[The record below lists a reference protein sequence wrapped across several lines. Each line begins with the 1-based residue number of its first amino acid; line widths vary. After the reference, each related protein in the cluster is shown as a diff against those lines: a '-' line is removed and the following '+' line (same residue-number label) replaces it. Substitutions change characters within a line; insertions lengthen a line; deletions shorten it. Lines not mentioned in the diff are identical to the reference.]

1 MASINLLP
9 WREAAR
15 KQQQLN
21 YLAIL
26 AQVAVL
32 AFVCMFL
39 VYWLYQA
46 RVDGQISRNALL
58 ETEIKVLDQRIAQIQ
73 KLKEQKAG
81 LQQRMSLIE
90 QLQRSRNLGTQIM
103 DEVAKTVPAGVYL
116 VSLDKKFNRL
126 LVNGKSESNNRLSS
140 LLRVIEQSPLLT
152 QPVLEFIKASE
163 EDSGL
168 LSDFKMHL
176 RLIGAE
182 PPPPPPEPTGRAG
195 RKAKAAAKKAATQK
209 AGASK

>member
-21 YLAIL
+21 YLTVL

-32 AFVCMFL
+32 AFVLMFL

-46 RVDGQISRNALL
+46 RVEGQVSRNALL
-58 ETEIKVLDQRIAQIQ
+58 ETEIKQLNLRIAQIRELE
-73 KLKEQKAG
+73 KQKAG

-116 VSLDKKFNRL
+116 LSLDKKFNRL
-126 LVNGKSESNNRLSS
+126 LITGKSESNNRLSGM
-140 LLRVIEQSPLLT
+140 LRVIEQSPLLT
-152 QPVLEFIKASE
+152 QPVLEFIQASKD
-163 EDSGL
+163 DSGL

-176 RLIGAE
+176 RLVGAE
-182 PPPPPPEPTGRAG
+182 DPPLPPQPAG
-195 RKAKAAAKKAATQK
+195 K
-209 AGASK
+209 AGAKAGAQR

>member
-21 YLAIL
+21 YLTVL

-32 AFVCMFL
+32 AFVLMFL

-46 RVDGQISRNALL
+46 RVEGQISRNSLL
-58 ETEIKVLDQRIAQIQ
+58 ETEIQQLDLRIAQIRELE
-73 KLKEQKAG
+73 KQKAG

-116 VSLDKKFNRL
+116 LSLDKKLNRL
-126 LVNGKSESNNRLSS
+126 LITGKSESNNRLSGM
-140 LLRVIEQSPLLT
+140 LRIIEQSPLLT
-152 QPVLEFIKASE
+152 QPVLEFIQASK

-176 RLIGAE
+176 RLAGAE
-182 PPPPPPEPTGRAG
+182 PSPAQAQP
-195 RKAKAAAKKAATQK
+195 AAKTAAK
-209 AGASK
+209 VGAQG

>member
-21 YLAIL
+21 YLTVL

-32 AFVCMFL
+32 AFALMFL

-46 RVDGQISRNALL
+46 RVEGQISRNSLL
-58 ETEIKVLDQRIAQIQ
+58 ETEIQQLDLRIAQIRELE
-73 KLKEQKAG
+73 KQKAG

-116 VSLDKKFNRL
+116 LSLDKKLNRL
-126 LVNGKSESNNRLSS
+126 LITGKSESNNRLSGM
-140 LLRVIEQSPLLT
+140 LRIIEQSPLLT
-152 QPVLEFIKASE
+152 QPVLEFIQASK

-176 RLIGAE
+176 RLAGAE
-182 PPPPPPEPTGRAG
+182 PSPAQAQP
-195 RKAKAAAKKAATQK
+195 AAKTAAK
-209 AGASK
+209 VGAQG

>member
-15 KQQQLN
+15 KQQQMN
-21 YLAIL
+21 YLTVL

-32 AFVCMFL
+32 TFGLMFCI
-39 VYWLYQA
+39 YWLYLA
-46 RVDGQISRNALL
+46 RVEGQLSRNSLL
-58 ETEIKVLDQRIAQIQ
+58 DTEIKVLDQRILQIRR
-73 KLKEQKAG
+73 LDEQKKG

-116 VSLDKKFNRL
+116 LSLDKKFNRL
-126 LVNGKSESNNRLSS
+126 LVTGRSESNNRLSG
-140 LLRVIEQSPLLT
+140 LLRTVEQSPLLT
-152 QPVLEFIKASE
+152 QPLLEFIQASKE
-163 EDSGL
+163 NSGL

-176 RLIGAE
+176 RLKGVE
-182 PPPPPPEPTGRAG
+182 PQPPPPEPVGRAA
-195 RKAKAAAKKAATQK
+195 RKAKVAAKKA
-209 AGASK
+209 GASQ

>member
-15 KQQQLN
+15 KQQQMD
-21 YLAIL
+21 YLTVL

-32 AFVCMFL
+32 AFVLMFL
-39 VYWLYQA
+39 VYWVYQA
-46 RVDGQISRNALL
+46 RVEGQISRNTLL
-58 ETEIKVLDQRIAQIQ
+58 EMEIKHLNLRIGQIRELEKQ
-73 KLKEQKAG
+73 KEG

-116 VSLDKKFNRL
+116 VSMDKKFNRL
-126 LVNGKSESNNRLSS
+126 LITGKSESNNRLSS
-140 LLRVIEQSPLLT
+140 LLRVIELSPLLT
-152 QPVLEFIKASE
+152 QPVLEFIQASKD
-163 EDSGL
+163 DSGL

-176 RLIGAE
+176 RLVGAE
-182 PPPPPPEPTGRAG
+182 PPPLPSQPAG
-195 RKAKAAAKKAATQK
+195 KTANK
-209 AGASK
+209 AGGQK

>member
-21 YLAIL
+21 YLTVL

-32 AFVCMFL
+32 AFVLMFF
-39 VYWLYQA
+39 VYWVYQA
-46 RVDGQISRNALL
+46 RVEGQISRNTLL
-58 ETEIKVLDQRIAQIQ
+58 ETEIKQLDQRIAQIRELE
-73 KLKEQKAG
+73 KQKAG

-116 VSLDKKFNRL
+116 VSLDKKFNQL
-126 LVNGKSESNNRLSS
+126 LVTGKSESNNRLSS
-140 LLRVIEQSPLLT
+140 MLRSVEQSSLLT
-152 QPVLEFIKASE
+152 QPVLEFIQASKD
-163 EDSGL
+163 DSGL

-195 RKAKAAAKKAATQK
+195 RKAKAAAKKA
-209 AGASK
+209 GAAK

>member
-15 KQQQLN
+15 KQQQMD
-21 YLAIL
+21 YLTVL

-32 AFVCMFL
+32 AFVLMFL
-39 VYWLYQA
+39 IYWVYQA
-46 RVDGQISRNALL
+46 RVEGQISRNTLL
-58 ETEIKVLDQRIAQIQ
+58 ETEIKHLNLRIGQIRELEKQ
-73 KLKEQKAG
+73 KEG

-116 VSLDKKFNRL
+116 VSMDKKFNRL
-126 LVNGKSESNNRLSS
+126 LITGKSESNNRLSS

-152 QPVLEFIKASE
+152 QPVLEFIQASKD
-163 EDSGL
+163 DSGL

-176 RLIGAE
+176 RLVGAE
-182 PPPPPPEPTGRAG
+182 PPPPPSEPAG
-195 RKAKAAAKKAATQK
+195 KMATK
-209 AGASK
+209 AGGQK

>member
-15 KQQQLN
+15 KQQQMN
-21 YLAIL
+21 YLTVL

-32 AFVCMFL
+32 AFVLMFF

-46 RVDGQISRNALL
+46 RVAGQISRNAVL
-58 ETEIKVLDQRIAQIQ
+58 ETEIQVLDQRIAQIRELE
-73 KLKEQKAG
+73 KQKAG

-126 LVNGKSESNNRLSS
+126 LVTGKSESNNRLSS

-152 QPVLEFIKASE
+152 QPVLEFIQASK

-176 RLIGAE
+176 RLVGAE
-182 PPPPPPEPTGRAG
+182 APPPPPEPKGKTG
-195 RKAKAAAKKAATQK
+195 AAANKT
-209 AGASK
+209 GASQ

>member
-21 YLAIL
+21 YLTVL

-32 AFVCMFL
+32 AFVLMFL
-39 VYWLYQA
+39 VYWLYQT
-46 RVDGQISRNALL
+46 RVEGQVSRNTLL
-58 ETEIKVLDQRIAQIQ
+58 ETEIQQLDLRIAQIRQ
-73 KLKEQKAG
+73 LEKQKAG

-116 VSLDKKFNRL
+116 LSLDKKFNRL
-126 LVNGKSESNNRLSS
+126 LITGKSESNNRLSGM
-140 LLRVIEQSPLLT
+140 LRVIEQSPLLT
-152 QPVLEFIKASE
+152 QPVLEFIQASK

-176 RLIGAE
+176 RLVGAE
-182 PPPPPPEPTGRAG
+182 PPPPPPQPAG
-195 RKAKAAAKKAATQK
+195 K
-209 AGASK
+209 AGAKAGAGK

>member
-21 YLAIL
+21 YLTVL

-32 AFVCMFL
+32 AFVLMFL
-39 VYWLYQA
+39 VYWLYQT
-46 RVDGQISRNALL
+46 RVEGQVNRNALL
-58 ETEIKVLDQRIAQIQ
+58 ETEIQQLDLRIAQIRQ
-73 KLKEQKAG
+73 LEKQKAG

-116 VSLDKKFNRL
+116 LSLDKKFNRL
-126 LVNGKSESNNRLSS
+126 LITGKSESNNRLSGM
-140 LLRVIEQSPLLT
+140 LRIIEQSPLLN
-152 QPVLEFIKASE
+152 QPVLEFIQASK

-176 RLIGAE
+176 RLVGAE
-182 PPPPPPEPTGRAG
+182 APPSPPQPASKTA
-195 RKAKAAAKKAATQK
+195 AKAGVQR
-209 AGASK
+209 

>member
-1 MASINLLP
+1 GITTDLSFDTSL
-9 WREAAR
+9 
-15 KQQQLN
+15 
-21 YLAIL
+21 
-26 AQVAVL
+26 
-32 AFVCMFL
+32 MFF

-46 RVDGQISRNALL
+46 RVEGQISRNALL
-58 ETEIKVLDQRIAQIQ
+58 EAEIQVLDQRIAQISALE
-73 KLKEQKAG
+73 KQKAG

-103 DEVAKTVPAGVYL
+103 DEVAKTVPAGVFL

-126 LVNGKSESNNRLSS
+126 LVTGKSESNNRLSS

-152 QPVLEFIKASE
+152 QPVLEFIQASK

-176 RLIGAE
+176 RLVGAE
-182 PPPPPPEPTGRAG
+182 APQLPPQPAG
-195 RKAKAAAKKAATQK
+195 KAGAAAKN
-209 AGASK
+209 GASK

>member
-21 YLAIL
+21 YLTVL

-32 AFVCMFL
+32 AFVLMFF

-46 RVDGQISRNALL
+46 RVEGQISRNALL
-58 ETEIKVLDQRIAQIQ
+58 ETEIQVLDQRIAQIRALE
-73 KLKEQKAG
+73 KQKAG

-126 LVNGKSESNNRLSS
+126 LITGKSESNNRLSS

-152 QPVLEFIKASE
+152 QPVLEFIQASKD
-163 EDSGL
+163 DSGL

-176 RLIGAE
+176 GLVGAE
-182 PPPPPPEPTGRAG
+182 APPPPPQPKG
-195 RKAKAAAKKAATQK
+195 K
-209 AGASK
+209 AGATANKTGASQ

>member
-15 KQQQLN
+15 KQQQMD
-21 YLAIL
+21 YLTVL

-32 AFVCMFL
+32 AFVLMFL
-39 VYWLYQA
+39 VYWVYQA
-46 RVDGQISRNALL
+46 RVEGQISRNTLL
-58 ETEIKVLDQRIAQIQ
+58 ETEIKHLNLRIGQIRELEKQ
-73 KLKEQKAG
+73 KEG

-116 VSLDKKFNRL
+116 VSMDKKFNRL
-126 LVNGKSESNNRLSS
+126 LITGKSESNNRLSS

-152 QPVLEFIKASE
+152 QPVLEFIQASKD
-163 EDSGL
+163 DSGL

-176 RLIGAE
+176 LLVGAE
-182 PPPPPPEPTGRAG
+182 PPPLPSQAAG
-195 RKAKAAAKKAATQK
+195 KTANK
-209 AGASK
+209 AGGQK

>member
-21 YLAIL
+21 YLTVL

-32 AFVCMFL
+32 AFVLMFL

-46 RVDGQISRNALL
+46 RVEGQISRNSLL
-58 ETEIKVLDQRIAQIQ
+58 ETEIQQLDLRIAQIRELE
-73 KLKEQKAG
+73 KQKAG

-116 VSLDKKFNRL
+116 LSLDKKLNRL
-126 LVNGKSESNNRLSS
+126 LITGKSESNNRLSGM
-140 LLRVIEQSPLLT
+140 LRIIEQSHLLT
-152 QPVLEFIKASE
+152 QPVLEFIQASK

-176 RLIGAE
+176 RLAGAE
-182 PPPPPPEPTGRAG
+182 PPPAQAQPAAET
-195 RKAKAAAKKAATQK
+195 AAKV
-209 AGASK
+209 GAQG

>member
-15 KQQQLN
+15 KQQQMD
-21 YLAIL
+21 YLTVL

-32 AFVCMFL
+32 AFVLMFL
-39 VYWLYQA
+39 VYWVYQA
-46 RVDGQISRNALL
+46 RVEGQISRNTLL
-58 ETEIKVLDQRIAQIQ
+58 ETEIKQLNLRIGQIRELEKQ
-73 KLKEQKAG
+73 KEG

-116 VSLDKKFNRL
+116 VSMDKKFNRL
-126 LVNGKSESNNRLSS
+126 LITGKSESNNRLSS

-152 QPVLEFIKASE
+152 QPVLEFIQASKD
-163 EDSGL
+163 DSGL

-176 RLIGAE
+176 RLVGAE
-182 PPPPPPEPTGRAG
+182 PPPLPSQPAGKTANKAG
-195 RKAKAAAKKAATQK
+195 RQK
-209 AGASK
+209 

>member
-21 YLAIL
+21 YLAVL

-32 AFVCMFL
+32 AFALMFL

-46 RVDGQISRNALL
+46 RVDGQISRNTLL
-58 ETEIKVLDQRIAQIQ
+58 ENEIKVLDLRIAQIRTLEQ
-73 KLKEQKAG
+73 QKAS

-116 VSLDKKFNRL
+116 VSMDKKFNRL
-126 LVNGKSESNNRLSS
+126 LVTGKSESNNRLSGM
-140 LLRVIEQSPLLT
+140 LRVIEQSPLLT
-152 QPVLEFIKASE
+152 QPVLEFIQASQ

-176 RLIGAE
+176 RLVGAE
-182 PPPPPPEPTGRAG
+182 APPPPPEPTGRAG
-195 RKAKAAAKKAATQK
+195 RKAKAAAKKA
-209 AGASK
+209 GASK

>member
-32 AFVCMFL
+32 TFVLMFF
-39 VYWLYQA
+39 VYWLYGA
-46 RVDGQISRNALL
+46 RVEGQISRNALL
-58 ETEIKVLDQRIAQIQ
+58 QSEIQVLDQRIAQIK
-73 KLKEQKAG
+73 KLEEQKAS

-116 VSLDKKFNRL
+116 MSLDKKFNRL
-126 LVNGKSESNNRLSS
+126 LVTGKSESNNRLSGM
-140 LLRVIEQSPLLT
+140 LRVIEQSPLLS
-152 QPVLEFIKASE
+152 QPVLEFIQASK

-182 PPPPPPEPTGRAG
+182 PPPPPPEPTGRAA
-195 RKAKAAAKKAATQK
+195 RKAKAAAKKA
-209 AGASK
+209 GAKK

>member
-21 YLAIL
+21 YLTVL

-32 AFVCMFL
+32 AFVLMFF

-46 RVDGQISRNALL
+46 RVEGQLSRNTLL
-58 ETEIKVLDQRIAQIQ
+58 ETEIQVLDQRIAQISELE
-73 KLKEQKAG
+73 KQKAG

-126 LVNGKSESNNRLSS
+126 LVTGKSESNNRLSS

-152 QPVLEFIKASE
+152 QPVLEFIQASK

-176 RLIGAE
+176 RLVGAE
-182 PPPPPPEPTGRAG
+182 PPPLPADP
-195 RKAKAAAKKAATQK
+195 AAKPGVAK
-209 AGASK
+209 AGASQ

>member
-21 YLAIL
+21 YLTVL

-32 AFVCMFL
+32 SFVLMFL

-46 RVDGQISRNALL
+46 RVEGQVSRNALL
-58 ETEIKVLDQRIAQIQ
+58 EAEIQALDLRIAQIRELE
-73 KLKEQKAG
+73 KQKAG

-116 VSLDKKFNRL
+116 ISLDKKFNRL
-126 LVNGKSESNNRLSS
+126 LITGKSESNNRLSGM
-140 LLRVIEQSPLLT
+140 LRVIEQSSLLT
-152 QPVLEFIKASE
+152 QPVLEFIQASK

-176 RLIGAE
+176 RLVGAE
-182 PPPPPPEPTGRAG
+182 APPPPPEPTG
-195 RKAKAAAKKAATQK
+195 KAKTGPQ

>member
-21 YLAIL
+21 YLTVL

-32 AFVCMFL
+32 AFVLMFF

-46 RVDGQISRNALL
+46 RVEGQISRNALL
-58 ETEIKVLDQRIAQIQ
+58 EAEIQVLDQRIAQISALE
-73 KLKEQKAG
+73 KQKAG

-103 DEVAKTVPAGVYL
+103 DEVAKTVPAGVFL

-126 LVNGKSESNNRLSS
+126 LVTGKSESNNRLSS

-152 QPVLEFIKASE
+152 QPVLEFIQASK

-176 RLIGAE
+176 RLVGAE
-182 PPPPPPEPTGRAG
+182 APPPPPQPAG
-195 RKAKAAAKKAATQK
+195 KAGAAAKS
-209 AGASK
+209 GASK

>member
-21 YLAIL
+21 YLTVL

-32 AFVCMFL
+32 AFVLMFL

-46 RVDGQISRNALL
+46 RVEGQISRNSLL
-58 ETEIKVLDQRIAQIQ
+58 ETEIQQLDLRIAQIRELE
-73 KLKEQKAG
+73 KQKAG

-116 VSLDKKFNRL
+116 LSLDKKLNRL
-126 LVNGKSESNNRLSS
+126 LITGKSESNNRLSGM
-140 LLRVIEQSPLLT
+140 LRIIEQSPFCLLYT
-152 QPVLEFIKASE
+152 
-163 EDSGL
+163 
-168 LSDFKMHL
+168 SD
-176 RLIGAE
+176 
-182 PPPPPPEPTGRAG
+182 
-195 RKAKAAAKKAATQK
+195 AADE
-209 AGASK
+209 

>member
-21 YLAIL
+21 YLTLL

-32 AFVCMFL
+32 AFVLMFL
-39 VYWLYQA
+39 VYWLYQT
-46 RVDGQISRNALL
+46 RVEGQVSRNALL
-58 ETEIKVLDQRIAQIQ
+58 ETEIIQLDLRIAQIRQ
-73 KLKEQKAG
+73 LEKQKAG

-116 VSLDKKFNRL
+116 LSLDKKFNRL
-126 LVNGKSESNNRLSS
+126 LITGKSESNNRLSGM
-140 LLRVIEQSPLLT
+140 LRVIEQSPLLT
-152 QPVLEFIKASE
+152 QPVLEFIQASK

-176 RLIGAE
+176 RLVGAE
-182 PPPPPPEPTGRAG
+182 PPPPPPQPAG
-195 RKAKAAAKKAATQK
+195 K
-209 AGASK
+209 AGAKAGAGK